1 VMKDCSYSVIVF
13 IVFYHSRI
21 FLLVRLTLMIT
32 GVNSYFFI
40 ANLLFF
46 VLSVKHNTVCQM
58 LVRVKML
65 H

>member
-1 VMKDCSYSVIVF
+1 MMKDCSYSVIVF

-21 FLLVRLTLMIT
+21 FLLVRRIT